1 MKAANMTTTRREK
14 AATIVLTASYLGTFG
29 TVFLALAL
37 LLHWPDFFRGLGVGL
52 LVASLFAL
60 LLRQLRD
67 EYLQGLWSA
76 GASWAFV
83 ATVIWVTAVPLYL
96 DTFVGSRTD
105 AWVPDIPA
113 IWTFIVALAAFF
125 AGFHWT
131 RLRA

>member
-1 MKAANMTTTRREK
+1 MTTLPREK
-14 AATIVLTASYLGTFG
+14 AASIVLTASYIGAFG

-37 LLHWPDFFRGLGVGL
+37 LLHMPDYFRGMAVGL
-52 LVASLFAL
+52 LVVSVFAL

-67 EYLQGLWSA
+67 EYLQQLWSA

-83 ATVIWVTAVPLYL
+83 ATVLWVTAVPLAL
-96 DTFVGSRTD
+96 GTFEGSRAD
-105 AWVPDIPA
+105 AWVPDVPA

-131 RLRA
+131 RIRA